1 MNWRDLHVWKKAH
14 ALTVE
19 VYRLSKKFPHEE
31 KFGLISQIQRAASSI
46 PINIVEGHSRKTSKE
61 FLQFLNI
68 ARGSLEELRYLFI
81 LCHDIGYINSAD
93 KDGLEELACEISR
106 MLDALIKTLQ
116 RGRKSR

>member
-14 ALTVE
+14 ALTIE
-19 VYRLSKKFPHEE
+19 IYRLTKRFPSEE
-31 KFGLISQIQRAASSI
+31 KFGLISQLQRAASSI

-68 ARGSLEELRYLFI
+68 ARGSLEELRYLCLLSRDLGFVTP
-81 LCHDIGYINSAD
+81 AD
-93 KDGLEELACEISR
+93 RDGLEESASEIAR